1 MPYLQVDL
9 DALDDFSAVAIRTGL
24 SEGDVAIGLL
34 RLWRHCWKNKTAY
47 VTRERL
53 GGFFRG
59 DVDATIMA
67 LEVCEFVDRPEG
79 RTDIHVRGAEKRLGI
94 EKAQVEAGKQH
105 SGNLK
110 RGQKSPGPSR
120 VPPGSPSGSPPA
132 PPPGP
137 ARLLHPASSIQHPKE
152 EEKREAPAAAPPPP
166 DPEALRVLWNDN
178 LPAELPQC
186 LELGK
191 VRTSAARARLREKPD
206 LPYWRDIIQRIR
218 LSDFCRGW
226 NERGWRADFDFLVRP
241 GSAAKVLEGKYDN
254 RDPPLKKAAGMGGSD
269 DDFRRKTEGL
279 QTDENGEL
287 IL

>member
-9 DALDDFSAVAIRTGL
+9 DALDDFSAVATRTGL

-132 PPPGP
+132 PLRVRPGSYIQ
-137 ARLLHPASSIQHPKE
+137 HPASSIQKKKRRERPLRLRRPLPTQKPCGFCGTTTSPPSCLSVLSS
-152 EEKREAPAAAPPPP
+152 EKSG
-166 DPEALRVLWNDN
+166 L
-178 LPAELPQC
+178 LPQ
-186 LELGK
+186 G
-191 VRTSAARARLREKPD
+191 
-206 LPYWRDIIQRIR
+206 
-218 LSDFCRGW
+218 
-226 NERGWRADFDFLVRP
+226 P
-241 GSAAKVLEGKYDN
+241 G
-254 RDPPLKKAAGMGGSD
+254 
-269 DDFRRKTEGL
+269 
-279 QTDENGEL
+279 
-287 IL
+287 